1 MKCYSYY
8 FHYGVILNEN
18 RIAETV
24 LISVLIFENV
34 ALIERR
40 HTTDS
45 LPRNSPS
52 SLQKTENLGR
62 FLQSILIY
70 HIEFDCI
77 SGGDFSIAKANNWVS
92 LIFVTICAWQT
103 RVAISFNVHH
113 HQCITAEQ
121 GNGYTYLMAFSAK
134 VTAKDDQNYSIQV
147 TFLPFSQTIRRFEN
161 NSY

>member
-8 FHYGVILNEN
+8 FHYGVILNEY

-40 HTTDS
+40 HTT
-45 LPRNSPS
+45 LPRNSQN
-52 SLQKTENLGR
+52 SLKKTENLGR

-77 SGGDFSIAKANNWVS
+77 CGGDFSIAKANNWVS

-103 RVAISFNVHH
+103 RVAISFNVHYH
-113 HQCITAEQ
+113 LCITGEQ
-121 GNGYTYLMAFSAK
+121 SNGYTYLMAFSAE

-147 TFLPFSQTIRRFEN
+147 TFLPFSQTIRRFEK